1 VTPAELAAWVER
13 SRREQGYP
21 AHVEDVGVLAA
32 VAAIVNDGDQVE
44 ETRVEETRVEEGGG
58 DAAA

>member
-32 VAAIVNDGDQVE
+32 VAAMVNDGDQVE
-44 ETRVEETRVEEGGG
+44 SARVEVGGG